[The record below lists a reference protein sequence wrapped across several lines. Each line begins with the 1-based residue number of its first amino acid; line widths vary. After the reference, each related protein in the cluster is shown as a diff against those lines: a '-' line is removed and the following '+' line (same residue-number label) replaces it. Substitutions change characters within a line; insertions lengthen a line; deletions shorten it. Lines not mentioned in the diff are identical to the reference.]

1 MVSWVETGI
10 VHCPITTCVMR
21 CCHTHTWQPPWENKK
36 AGDIITNLVTGA
48 TTTYLLCPHGDVN
61 QGWLVMFTI
70 YCLLIPITALCW
82 PLYYHGT
89 LSKVCLDNI
98 LQHLHNIY
106 GSDLSLT
113 SINPSHPPITRYLPV
128 TIIASTHSLSRNS
141 QHFIPCLQ

>member
-21 CCHTHTWQPPWENKK
+21 SCHTHTHGSLREKTRK
-36 AGDIITNLVTGA
+36 LGTNLVTGA
-48 TTTYLLCPHGDVN
+48 TTTYFLCPHGDVN

-82 PLYYHGT
+82 PLYYHGA